1 MGSKNTQKTT
11 YSYIVRPEQK
21 FSTLKSFRSLALE
34 LKSKLQYTVQYA
46 YSKLCSEDII
56 IFNTLHSLNT
66 YSTYRLLRLKD
77 EKVGHLSV
85 KMKYRHNI

>member
-11 YSYIVRPEQK
+11 YSYIVKPEQK

-56 IFNTLHSLNT
+56 IFNTLQS
-66 YSTYRLLRLKD
+66 
-77 EKVGHLSV
+77 EKFL
-85 KMKYRHNI
+85 